1 MGTYNTKTILITNQK
16 GGVGKTFIADE
27 LCFMCE
33 EAALPYT
40 FRDMDGQGGCIHEPK
55 EEKDPALI
63 IIDTPGALTEG
74 LQEAIRDADLIIIPT
89 LMTTAC
95 IPALETM
102 LEIVKPWKMM
112 GKDVLVVLNQWNRYT
127 ACADF
132 EEWFFNNYPREK
144 TITLSDSEVI
154 RQATSFGISV
164 TQHKKHSKSAV
175 EMRVFREVIMD
186 MLLEK
191 LKQQA
196 MDTSPVVNDKRVKVT
211 LSMTQEESNK
221 LKKLAIDEGK
231 TVSALVREWMYEKM

>member
-186 MLLEK
+186 ML
-191 LKQQA
+191 
-196 MDTSPVVNDKRVKVT
+196 
-211 LSMTQEESNK
+211 
-221 LKKLAIDEGK
+221 
-231 TVSALVREWMYEKM
+231 YEKR